1 MSQWASIILALI
13 LLFFDLYLLQ
23 ALILEHLLY
32 QCRPLWLFKAR
43 ASLRFL
49 VLSSFE
55 AIASTLFEILL
66 LSGDGLLLVFALL
79 TICLQGRVIVSRFEC
94 HSHNAVPDRTVLQLT
109 IHAQV
114 LLILTHTRL
123 HMK

>member
-23 ALILEHLLY
+23 PLVLEHLLY

-55 AIASTLFEILL
+55 AIVSTLFEILL
-66 LSGDGLLLVFALL
+66 LSGDDLLLVFALL
-79 TICLQGRVIVSRFEC
+79 TICLQGRVIVSRSQC
-94 HSHNAVPDRTVLQLT
+94 HSHNAVPDRTVLQLA
-109 IHAQV
+109 IHA
-114 LLILTHTRL
+114 LLILTHTRI

>member
-23 ALILEHLLY
+23 PLVLEHLLY

-43 ASLRFL
+43 ASLCFL

-55 AIASTLFEILL
+55 AIVSTLFEILL
-66 LSGDGLLLVFALL
+66 LSGDDLLLVFALL
-79 TICLQGRVIVSRFEC
+79 TICLQGRVIVSRSQC
-94 HSHNAVPDRTVLQLT
+94 HSHNAVPDRTVLQLA
-109 IHAQV
+109 IHA
-114 LLILTHTRL
+114 LLILTHTRI

>member
-13 LLFFDLYLLQ
+13 LLLFYLYLLQ
-23 ALILEHLLY
+23 PLVLEHLLY
-32 QCRPLWLFKAR
+32 QCRPLWLFEAR

-55 AIASTLFEILL
+55 AVASTLFEILL

-79 TICLQGRVIVSRFEC
+79 TICLQGRVIVSRSQC

-109 IHAQV
+109 IHA